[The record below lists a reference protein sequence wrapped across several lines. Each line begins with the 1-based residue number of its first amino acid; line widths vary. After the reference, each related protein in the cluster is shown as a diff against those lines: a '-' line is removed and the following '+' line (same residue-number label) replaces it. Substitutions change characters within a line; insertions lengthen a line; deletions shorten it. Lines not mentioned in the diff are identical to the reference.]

1 MQNQEKKPI
10 SVRPSSFQ
18 RDRLEE
24 INKERTKKGLKK
36 IKYNEDGVELVRIGF
51 EKLDIMMSIYELF
64 CRDIDFKLASC
75 FEELIQ
81 PSSPPFMFKSMKP
94 LSKSMLVH
102 HIADT
107 IRIKNLI
114 QKRANLKKSASF
126 SIYSLIASKNSSS
139 EETAII
145 DFNPK
150 ISKSGLVFLET
161 LCSLEINSKKDK
173 SPSTKAKPTKKL
185 NPTTYRFPD
194 EIYIKL
200 VDLSKALNVGIS
212 VVVKMLLD
220 LALTSK
226 EQIAKAL
233 NQEFILNQNNVNN
246 FIHNNPEKNS
256 FYIQLKEL
264 VDSIPI
270 TYTNENTK
278 KHSSKK
284 SAPKTNA

>member
-1 MQNQEKKPI
+1 MQNKEKKPI
-10 SVRPSSFQ
+10 SIRPSSFH
-18 RDRLEE
+18 RDRLDD
-24 INKERTKKGLKK
+24 INKERAKKGLKK
-36 IKYNEDGVELVRIGF
+36 IKYNEDGVELIRIGF

-64 CRDIDFKLASC
+64 FSNQN
-75 FEELIQ
+75 FLINNPLQ
-81 PSSPPFMFKSMKP
+81 RRRTPIVGKCMEP

-114 QKRANLKKSASF
+114 EKRANQKKSAPF
-126 SIYSLIASKNSSS
+126 SNYSLIASKNSSS

-150 ISKSGLVFLET
+150 ISKSGLVFLEA
-161 LCSLEINSKKDK
+161 LCSLEIDSKKDK

-200 VDLSKALNVGIS
+200 IDLSKALNVGIS

-226 EQIAKAL
+226 EQLAEAL

-246 FIHNNPEKNS
+246 FIHNNPEKNT

-270 TYTNENTK
+270 TYTNENK
-278 KHSSKK
+278 KKSSSKK